1 MVSSGNSQHA
11 HHLSVARTTATECFI
26 QQRRQISQNRSAQQT
41 TTDRK
46 LETTIYSRQQV
57 IRLSYNPTSIMT
69 DSSGLP
75 DDVTHSLSSLSF
87 EKSFD
92 ENERE
97 HDYAEIGPTT
107 SGMWRGELKRESCI
121 SFKREGQGQFQGQGQ
136 SKGQGQGQAQG
147 CINLHSEANQSYE
160 ELPLSQSETDA
171 NDENSNIEM
180 TSGACSEFTK
190 ENSPIEKSL
199 ELFTAEKVPFSQS
212 KRDTLDKKPKS
223 CEVEI
228 GSLSTRAT
236 CKEFAKFQVGSGDEM
251 TAGEDCNSFNCF
263 LNLFSTNLTFKSIS
277 SCHFHIY
284 MFGCQQP
291 SVSCIEFNHHIS
303 M

>member
-1 MVSSGNSQHA
+1 
-11 HHLSVARTTATECFI
+11 
-26 QQRRQISQNRSAQQT
+26 
-41 TTDRK
+41 
-46 LETTIYSRQQV
+46 
-57 IRLSYNPTSIMT
+57 
-69 DSSGLP
+69 
-75 DDVTHSLSSLSF
+75 
-87 EKSFD
+87 
-92 ENERE
+92 
-97 HDYAEIGPTT
+97 
-107 SGMWRGELKRESCI
+107 MWRGELKRESCI
-121 SFKREGQGQFQGQGQ
+121 SFKREGQGQGQ
-136 SKGQGQGQAQG
+136 SKGQGQAQG

-160 ELPLSQSETDA
+160 ELPLTQSETDA

-190 ENSPIEKSL
+190 ENSPIDKSSGS
-199 ELFTAEKVPFSQS
+199 FTAEKVPFSQS
-212 KRDTLDKKPKS
+212 ERDALANKPKN

-251 TAGEDCNSFNCF
+251 TAGEDCDSFNCV

-291 SVSCIEFNHHIS
+291 SVCCIEFNHHIS